1 MRRRRPEHLRLG
13 QRPGQSLAIVAVMMI
28 GMLSTAALAID
39 VGMVLQVRNRVQ
51 AITDATALAAAQEL
65 PSQANARTVAAQY
78 ALQNAPDQ
86 PALVDPAEVVV
97 GNWDGLGMFTPGG
110 SPVNAVRVVG
120 RRTAARGNSVSTFFA
135 KMFSRHWVDIAT
147 FSTATSGGG
156 GGVSTLSRFIIDEEI
171 FKDPA
176 KLFLEN
182 LAKSMNQSFDW
193 IIRDNDGDWFIDIP
207 PGTEVWVPTGQTGDE
222 ALFDIGHPTFP
233 FTDGTNGNPTF
244 EDFLNYNEDSN
255 SWRYNLINK
264 NDLDPLLGV
273 DRVSHAHLYPG
284 IIQPLLGKCQVSPM
298 YKSDISALNPVS
310 GVPAVNALGWRNG
323 LMAFSIEELGGP
335 PPGGSSSDLPM
346 LRIKIWDPASCNIS
360 WPTPGH
366 VALQFAANTRIR
378 LVQ

>member
-1 MRRRRPEHLRLG
+1 
-13 QRPGQSLAIVAVMMI
+13 
-28 GMLSTAALAID
+28 
-39 VGMVLQVRNRVQ
+39 
-51 AITDATALAAAQEL
+51 
-65 PSQANARTVAAQY
+65 
-78 ALQNAPDQ
+78 
-86 PALVDPAEVVV
+86 
-97 GNWDGLGMFTPGG
+97 
-110 SPVNAVRVVG
+110 
-120 RRTAARGNSVSTFFA
+120 
-135 KMFSRHWVDIAT
+135 VDIVT

-176 KLFLEN
+176 KQFLET
-182 LAKSMNQSFDW
+182 LAQSMNQSYDW

-207 PGTEVWVPTGQTGDE
+207 PGTEFWVPTGQTGDE

-233 FTDGTNGNPTF
+233 FTDGTNGNPSF

-264 NDLDPLLGV
+264 SDLDPLLGV
-273 DRVSHAHLYPG
+273 DRVSHAHLYPAV
-284 IIQPLLGKCQVSPM
+284 IQPLLGKCQVSPM
-298 YKSDISALNPVS
+298 YKSDISGLNPVN

-360 WPTPGH
+360 WSSAGH
-366 VALQFAANTRIR
+366 VTLQFAANTRIR